1 MSLTKKLLAGA
12 MALTLGLSSFYLP
25 TQLTEIIPTNNLI
38 SASAETSGD
47 YEYELLDDGTVEIT
61 GYNGEDENV
70 TIPSAIA
77 GKKVTSIGDGAF
89 YECTSLTSV
98 TIPNSVTSIRN
109 WVFSGCSSLKS
120 ITIPSSVTSIGEDSF
135 GVCKSLKNITIDSN
149 NNNYSSQ
156 DGVLFNKD
164 KTRLIKYPGG
174 NTRISYNIPSGV
186 TVIRS
191 SAFSDCTNLKIIT
204 IPNSIKSIGDGAFSG
219 CSSLTNVTIPN
230 SVTSIGYGAFGYC
243 SSLTSITIPNSVTS
257 IGDNAFLD
265 CDFLEIINTDSNN
278 GHYSS
283 KDGVLFNKD
292 KTKLIKY
299 PGANTRTSYTIPNGV
314 ITISDYAFEDCDN
327 LTSII
332 IPNSVIDI
340 NNDAFSSCDFL
351 SINVDSDNKIYSSQ
365 NGILFNKNKTE
376 LIKCLSR
383 ASEISIPNSVEK
395 IGNSAFESC
404 YNLTDLFIY
413 DNVKTIG
420 NRAFSSCYNLTS
432 VTIGNGVTNIGYS
445 AFEYCSN
452 LTDVSFGN
460 SVTSIGSYVFFA
472 CESLTNIT
480 IPKSV
485 AYIGESAFG
494 WCENLKDIYYTGTEE
509 DFNRIQISSNEDDLT
524 GTNND
529 DLINA
534 TIHYNYKP
542 VHTHSYTSKI
552 TKQPTCTSTGVRTY
566 TCSCGDSYTEII
578 PKIEHDYTS
587 AITKQPT
594 CTEEGVKTYTCSCG
608 DNYTETLPATGHKYL
623 TTVIKPTYIEQGYTL
638 HKCSVCGSSY
648 KDNYTAKLTL
658 ATVSNFKVTK
668 TAYNAIKLGWN
679 AVPNADGYIIWR
691 YDFAKKQWIKI
702 NDNVKTNSFLFTHLN
717 SGTKYRFSVRAFK
730 KVNGKTVTSPSFPVV
745 DGYTYLPTVSNF
757 KVTATANNA
766 IKLGWNKV
774 AGANGYYIYRYDYA
788 KKQWKLINNN
798 VKSNTFLFTHLNS
811 GSNYKFAVRAF
822 KKIDGK
828 NILSQ
833 SFPTVGSSTNPATV
847 NFKVTAGSK
856 KSTVKWSKVTGATGY
871 KVYYKTSKNG
881 SWKLIK
887 TANNKT
893 TSYTKTGLL
902 KGKTYYFTVKA
913 YRTVGG
919 KTYNGKF
926 TTKSVKI
933 K

>member
-1 MSLTKKLLAGA
+1 MCLTKKLLAGA
-12 MALTLGLSSFYLP
+12 MALTLGLSSFSLP
-25 TQLTEIIPTNNLI
+25 TQLSEWILTNNSI

-47 YEYELLDDGTVEIT
+47 YEYEFLDDGTVEIT
-61 GYNGEDENV
+61 AYTGSATEL
-70 TIPSAIA
+70 TIPSTIA
-77 GKKVTSIGDGAF
+77 GKKVASIGDYAF
-89 YECTSLTSV
+89 SKCDSLVNITIPNGVKSIGDSTFFDCPNLKKVSISDSVKSIGEDAFFYCINLLEVKLGKSITKIGNAAFFNCTSLTNII
-98 TIPNSVTSIRN
+98 IPNSVTSIGESTFEECHN
-109 WVFSGCSSLKS
+109 LTS
-120 ITIPSSVTSIGEDSF
+120 ITIPDGIANLRDATFHNCSNLMSVTIGKSVTSIGYSTF
-135 GVCKSLKNITIDSN
+135 GGCYSLVDINVDSN
-149 NNNYSSQ
+149 NKNYASQ

-164 KTRLIKYPGG
+164 KTELIEYPVG
-174 NTRISYNIPSGV
+174 NTRTSYIISNSV
-186 TVIRS
+186 TSIREY
-191 SAFSDCTNLKIIT
+191 
-204 IPNSIKSIGDGAFSG
+204 AFSG

-243 SSLTSITIPNSVTS
+243 SSLTSITIGKGVTNIEYYS
-257 IGDNAFLD
+257 MFEGCDNLTD
-265 CDFLEIINTDSNN
+265 INVDSNN
-278 GHYSS
+278 KNYSS
-283 KDGVLFNKD
+283 QYGVLFNKD
-292 KTKLIKY
+292 KTELIKY
-299 PGANTRTSYTIPNGV
+299 PVGNTRTSYAIPNGV
-314 ITISDYAFEDCDN
+314 TNIEDYAFAW
-327 LTSII
+327 
-332 IPNSVIDI
+332 
-340 NNDAFSSCDFL
+340 NDS
-351 SINVDSDNKIYSSQ
+351 
-365 NGILFNKNKTE
+365 
-376 LIKCLSR
+376 LIK
-383 ASEISIPNSVEK
+383 ITMPDSVK
-395 IGNSAFESC
+395 NIGNSAFRWCLKLNNISLPDNGIKIGELAFLDC
-404 YNLTDLFIY
+404 LNLKSVVIPKTA
-413 DNVKTIG
+413 TIG
-420 NRAFSSCYNLTS
+420 NC
-432 VTIGNGVTNIGYS
+432 
-445 AFEYCSN
+445 
-452 LTDVSFGN
+452 
-460 SVTSIGSYVFFA
+460 
-472 CESLTNIT
+472 
-480 IPKSV
+480 
-485 AYIGESAFG
+485 AFG
-494 WCENLKDIYYTGTEE
+494 YFNTIFNEQGQPVGGGGIWKDDNF
-509 DFNRIQISSNEDDLT
+509 DFKIKCYLNTAGEKYAI
-524 GTNND
+524 NNGFD
-529 DLINA
+529 YELLDTPA
-534 TIHYNYKP
+534 
-542 VHTHSYTSKI
+542 HTHSYTSKI
-552 TKQPTCTSTGVRTY
+552 PKQPTCTSTGVR
-566 TCSCGDSYTEII
+566 
-578 PKIEHDYTS
+578 
-587 AITKQPT
+587 
-594 CTEEGVKTYTCSCG
+594 TYTCSCG